1 MPVKFPERQTRHDVV
16 GLFVVGLFVLV
27 LFVVFV
33 LLCCRLFQFGTRLS
47 CFVTENVSPNIFDK
61 RPCHQT
67 HLIFVFCYFGVS
79 PVLFCAKAC
88 HEFCCV
94 ANCKFTTTRFELQVH
109 KKKYDVVKPCVKL
122 CVCFFIFI
130 APTCSSFRIP
140 DMTLFSVVL
149 AAFAVAAAL
158 VADVIVLA
166 ADTASNVAS
175 DVESNMESNV
185 MASNVESNVESNV
198 AASNVVASDAASFF
212 VTQIACNG
220 TSNGTSSKVETKSKT
235 KPNSETKIRK
245 RGVDDSG
252 ALCLQV
258 ERSVNGT
265 MEHSVN
271 APQDTCTAQQCLE
284 CATLCLQDFG
294 DTFSCCVPESWSPGK
309 FNCCCYAQWA
319 PCDGVCGA
327 SGLC

>member
-67 HLIFVFCYFGVS
+67 FLIFVVLLERVTSFVLRKGVS
-79 PVLFCAKAC
+79 RVLL
-88 HEFCCV
+88 CC
-94 ANCKFTTTRFELQVH
+94 KLQVH
-109 KKKYDVVKPCVKL
+109 DDPFRTASPELQTKNTTSSNLASNFAY
-122 CVCFFIFI
+122 FFIFI
-130 APTCSSFRIP
+130 APTCSSFCIP

-166 ADTASNVAS
+166 SDT
-175 DVESNMESNV
+175 
-185 MASNVESNVESNV
+185 ASNVESNVESNVAASNV

-220 TSNGTSSKVETKSKT
+220 TSDGTSSKVETKSKT

-265 MEHSVN
+265 TGHNVNAPQDNVN